1 MAMLGHEPFVSEGTH
16 LLDDAKEAS
25 ALLGQLVFNS
35 RRRLRIA
42 PADDDVLLLEHAEP
56 LGECPGADAWTSP
69 LQLGKASGPFGEIV
83 YQDGSPFG
91 ADDVRRARDRA
102 LLVVNW
108 PHRTHAQI
116 VRHRS
121 KAGERPERRSPLSV
135 GYGPQGK

>member
-1 MAMLGHEPFVSEGTH
+1 MAVLRHEPFVSEGTH

-25 ALLGQLVFNS
+25 ALLGQLVLDS

-56 LGECPGADAWTSP
+56 LGECPGADAWTGP
-69 LQLGKASGPFGEIV
+69 LQLGKAPGPFGEIV
-83 YQDGSPFG
+83 YQDSGPLG
-91 ADDVRRARDRA
+91 ADDVRRTRDRA

-108 PHRTHAQI
+108 PHRTHARI

-121 KAGERPERRSPLSV
+121 KVGEPRTGAPRLSV